1 MVEVRS
7 SVRVGVFIYLF
18 AAVGVFNGADIYIA
32 SCGRLT
38 THSE

>member
-7 SVRVGVFIYLF
+7 GVHVCSGIYLF

-38 THSE
+38 TYSE